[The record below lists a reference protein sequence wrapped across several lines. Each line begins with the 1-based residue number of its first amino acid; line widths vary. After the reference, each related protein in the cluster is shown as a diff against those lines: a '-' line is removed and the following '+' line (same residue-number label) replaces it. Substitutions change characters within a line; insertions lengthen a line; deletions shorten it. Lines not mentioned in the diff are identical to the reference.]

1 MVPRSGG
8 DEGRIRI
15 GAHGRRGRWIIEHEF
30 DYTVRVSLFNERID
44 VRSTT
49 GGHPALFAWR
59 GHMYRVRRVI
69 GTWHDPGARTARDTP
84 VTLVRVAA
92 ESDHGESNIAD
103 ITLDS
108 ATEKWTLRRVWT

>member
-1 MVPRSGG
+1 M
-8 DEGRIRI
+8 
-15 GAHGRRGRWIIEHEF
+15 F
-30 DYTVRVSLFNERID
+30 DYPGQVSLFNERID

-69 GTWHDPGARTARDTP
+69 GTWNDPAARDAH

-92 ESDHGESNIAD
+92 ESDRGESNIAD
-103 ITLDS
+103 ITRDS
-108 ATEKWTLRRVWT
+108 ATDCWTMRRVWT